1 MIRLGVKLGV
11 KLVDKLGVKLVDKLE
26 ENSIKSILIIDYCS
40 PKQTFVSPK
49 LYT

>member
-26 ENSIKSILIIDYCS
+26 ENSIKSILIIEHCS
-40 PKQTFVSPK
+40 LNRTSVSPK